1 MSDALTIYISRQQFG
16 WDSNIWRGDEEL
28 GGCTAPTLTG
38 VIDLTHEIILESDPK
53 WADFNANEY
62 L

>member
-16 WDSNIWRGDEEL
+16 WESDIWRGDEQL
-28 GGCTAPTLTG
+28 GGCTAPTFAG
-38 VIDLTHEIILESDPK
+38 VFDLTYEIVADSDPV
-53 WADFNANEY
+53 WTDFNANED